1 MFRSVFWRLVAA
13 HVLVALLASTVA
25 GTLSYRY
32 FRRHYISAEEA
43 SVVRMGRALADL
55 AAPLLDRGDAKG
67 EVGTLARAAGA
78 VVDGRVCIFG
88 RTEHE
93 LLAASEEG
101 QGAELDA
108 LPAITAVLEDQVRVE
123 RTSASCEPR
132 HLLKVTV
139 PINSAR
145 GRLGSVMVRAP
156 VEGTESILRSVRRL
170 TLLSAAGAGAVAFLL
185 SLLVSRTIA
194 GPLRRLTRMAGRI
207 GEGDF
212 AARVEPLPSGEI
224 GYLAAAVNHMASQLQ
239 SQFDQLAEEKQV
251 LIESAEQARRLE
263 AMRRSFAANAS
274 HQLRTPLTGAR
285 GFVEALADGTAA
297 TPEARE
303 RCLAGAR
310 EQLGRMQTLIERLM
324 DLSRFDSGA
333 VELDREAAPIRGLL
347 DAATAAFEPQLRAAD
362 VSIGMEID
370 PSLTPIEVD
379 GARIVEALS
388 NLLDNALRVSPRGG
402 LLVLAARRDGEAV
415 EFAVRDQGPGVAAA
429 DLDSVWER
437 FFSRSPQG
445 TGLGLAVVREIVLAH
460 GGEVFARNLPE
471 GGAEFGFRL
480 PV

>member
-1 MFRSVFWRLVAA
+1 
-13 HVLVALLASTVA
+13 
-25 GTLSYRY
+25 
-32 FRRHYISAEEA
+32 
-43 SVVRMGRALADL
+43 
-55 AAPLLDRGDAKG
+55 
-67 EVGTLARAAGA
+67 
-78 VVDGRVCIFG
+78 
-88 RTEHE
+88 
-93 LLAASEEG
+93 
-101 QGAELDA
+101 
-108 LPAITAVLEDQVRVE
+108 
-123 RTSASCEPR
+123 
-132 HLLKVTV
+132 
-139 PINSAR
+139 
-145 GRLGSVMVRAP
+145 
-156 VEGTESILRSVRRL
+156 
-170 TLLSAAGAGAVAFLL
+170 
-185 SLLVSRTIA
+185 
-194 GPLRRLTRMAGRI
+194 
-207 GEGDF
+207 
-212 AARVEPLPSGEI
+212 
-224 GYLAAAVNHMASQLQ
+224 
-239 SQFDQLAEEKQV
+239 
-251 LIESAEQARRLE
+251 
-263 AMRRSFAANAS
+263 
-274 HQLRTPLTGAR
+274 
-285 GFVEALADGTAA
+285 
-297 TPEARE
+297 
-303 RCLAGAR
+303 
-310 EQLGRMQTLIERLM
+310 MQTLIERLM